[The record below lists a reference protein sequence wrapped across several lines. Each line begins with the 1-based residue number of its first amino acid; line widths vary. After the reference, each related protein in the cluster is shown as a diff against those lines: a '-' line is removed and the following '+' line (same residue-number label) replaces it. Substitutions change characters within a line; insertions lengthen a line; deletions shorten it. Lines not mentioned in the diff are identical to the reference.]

1 MANAKQP
8 ILKNTPS
15 PKTASKKP
23 MDFDRLYAALLLIP
37 SIILVGIFVYGFIG
51 QTMYTSL
58 TNWGQDPAQTLA
70 LNPQLKYIG
79 FQNYG
84 DLFTGL
90 LDSRF
95 RQDLVSTLFF
105 TVFFIAGS
113 LGMGLILAVMLDQNP
128 KGESFFRTLFLFP
141 MSLSFIVTGTIW
153 RWLLQPGGGFNQLGN
168 SALNT
173 LFGTDKQYFGFQW
186 LNTRQQVWQF
196 NWQDVPF
203 YTALV
208 VGLVFFYLAYQAWQ
222 NRNTNRMIVAA
233 ISGLVLL
240 VWGIIWGRNAE
251 WLYPIPE
258 DHGFN
263 LAFIGI
269 IIAAVWQMAGYTMA
283 LYLAGI
289 RGIPEDLREAARV
302 DGCTE
307 IQIYQKIILPL
318 LTPIT
323 LSAVIILG
331 HISLK
336 IFDLVFA
343 MAGADNA
350 TTDVPALLMYLTSF
364 RSNQFAKG
372 AAISMVLL
380 VLVAAVI
387 VPYLYTSLRKERR

>member
-15 PKTASKKP
+15 PKTATRKP
-23 MDFDRLYAALLLIP
+23 LDMDRIFAALLLIP

-58 TNWGQDPAQTLA
+58 TDWGRDPAQALA
-70 LNPQLKYIG
+70 LEPQLKYIG
-79 FQNYG
+79 FENYKE
-84 DLFTGL
+84 LFTGL
-90 LDSRF
+90 LDQRF

-113 LGMGLILAVMLDQNP
+113 LGMGLVLAVMLDQNP

-153 RWLLQPGGGFNQLGN
+153 RWLLQPEGGFNQL
-168 SALNT
+168 
-173 LFGTDKQYFGFQW
+173 FGTQFQW
-186 LNTRQQVWQF
+186 LNSRDQIFQF
-196 NWQDVPF
+196 NWQDIPF

-208 VGLVFFYLAYQAWQ
+208 VGLVFFWIAYQAFTQ
-222 NRNTNRMIVAA
+222 RNQTRMIVALVSA
-233 ISGLVLL
+233 LVLI
-240 VWGIIWGRNAE
+240 VWGSIWGRGAE
-251 WLYPIPE
+251 WLYPLPE
-258 DHGFN
+258 THGFN
-263 LAFIGI
+263 LAFVGI

-289 RGIPEDLREAARV
+289 RGVPEDLREAARV

-307 IQIYQKIILPL
+307 IQIYQKVIFPL

-323 LSAVIILG
+323 LSAIIILG

-380 VLVAAVI
+380 VMVAAVI
-387 VPYLYTSLRKERR
+387 VPYLYTSLRKDRR